1 MVDPDGQVVGVL
13 SIELLSHAIAT
24 TRRRRDRRVF
34 AQLQRRDRSG
44 EDCVADNGIC
54 PDWIADNLDRY
65 VDPFWQHV
73 YLTLVSVAIGFA
85 IAFALALLAHRR
97 RWLITP
103 IVQVTGILYTLP
115 SVAVFFL
122 LLPLTGRGNT
132 TAIIALVAYT
142 LLILFRNVIAGF
154 ENVPAEARDA
164 GRGMGLTPR
173 QLLWRVE
180 LPLALPEIMAG
191 LRIAVTT
198 TVGLAALAFLAGA
211 GGLGAALFADIN
223 FRSNVLVAGGLA
235 VLLAVVLDLR
245 SSACSGRSP
254 RGCERRHEHDARLPG
269 RVRRRDRLHPPLARV
284 AGGRRA
290 RSAARSCCRC
300 CGRTSR

>member
-1 MVDPDGQVVGVL
+1 MT
-13 SIELLSHAIAT
+13 EL
-24 TRRRRDRRVF
+24 F

-44 EDCVADNGIC
+44 EDCVSDNGIC
-54 PDWIADNLDRY
+54 PDWIVENFDRY
-65 VDPFWQHV
+65 VDPFWDHV
-73 YLTLVSVAIGFA
+73 YLTLTSVAIGFA
-85 IAFALALLAHRR
+85 IAFGLALLAHRR
-97 RWLITP
+97 RWLVAP

-132 TAIIALVAYT
+132 TAIIALVAYS

-154 ENVPAEARDA
+154 DNVPADAKDA
-164 GRGMGLTPR
+164 GRGMGLTDN

-191 LRIAVTT
+191 LRIAATT

-235 VLLAVVLDLR
+235 VLLAVALDLMILGLQW
-245 SSACSGRSP
+245 AITP
-254 RGCERRHEHDARLPG
+254 WM
-269 RVRRRDRLHPPLARV
+269 
-284 AGGRRA
+284 RA
-290 RSAARSCCRC
+290 A
-300 CGRTSR
+300 T

>member
-1 MVDPDGQVVGVL
+1 MIDV
-13 SIELLSHAIAT
+13 
-24 TRRRRDRRVF
+24 VF

-54 PDWIADNLDRY
+54 PDWIAENLDRY
-65 VDPFWQHV
+65 ADPFWQHV
-73 YLTLVSVAIGFA
+73 YLTLVSLAIGFA

-103 IVQVTGILYTLP
+103 VVQVTGILYTLP

-132 TAIIALVAYT
+132 TAIIALVAYS

-191 LRIAVTT
+191 LRIAATT
-198 TVGLAALAFLAGA
+198 LVGLAALAFLAGA

-235 VLLAVVLDLR
+235 VLLAVVLDL
-245 SSACSGRSP
+245 AI
-254 RGCERRHEHDARLPG
+254 
-269 RVRRRDRLHPPLARV
+269 LAV
-284 AGGRRA
+284 QWVITPWMRA
-290 RSAARSCCRC
+290 AA
-300 CGRTSR
+300 

>member
-1 MVDPDGQVVGVL
+1 VT
-13 SIELLSHAIAT
+13 EL
-24 TRRRRDRRVF
+24 F
-34 AQLQRRDRSG
+34 AQLERRDRSG
-44 EDCVADNGIC
+44 EDCVSDNGIC

-65 VDPFWQHV
+65 VDPFWDHV
-73 YLTLVSVAIGFA
+73 YLTLTSLVIGFA
-85 IAFALALLAHRR
+85 IAFGLALVAHRR
-97 RWLITP
+97 RWLVTP

-132 TAIIALVAYT
+132 TAIIALVAYS

-154 ENVPAEARDA
+154 DNVPADARDA
-164 GRGMGLTPR
+164 GRGMGLTDR

-191 LRIAVTT
+191 LRIAATT

-235 VLLAVVLDLR
+235 VLLAVALDLLILGLQW
-245 SSACSGRSP
+245 AITP
-254 RGCERRHEHDARLPG
+254 WM
-269 RVRRRDRLHPPLARV
+269 
-284 AGGRRA
+284 RA
-290 RSAARSCCRC
+290 A
-300 CGRTSR
+300 T